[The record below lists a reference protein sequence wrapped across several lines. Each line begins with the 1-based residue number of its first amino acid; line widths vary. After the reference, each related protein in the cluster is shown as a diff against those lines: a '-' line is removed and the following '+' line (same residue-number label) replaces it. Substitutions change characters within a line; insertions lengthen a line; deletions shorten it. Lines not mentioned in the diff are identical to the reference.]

1 MAADDE
7 LPRGWGFTAA
17 FSSNQLPQL
26 TMAAIPGIAHVLTYL
41 LVVVYTSSFT
51 AGSGYNAGMG
61 IMAPLPG
68 LTLGIMDHS
77 GAIWTKDEVSWSGKW
92 ATPVSQALTVGTNAT
107 IPTNTGAV
115 VIAGGYDT

>member
-1 MAADDE
+1 MAANDDF
-7 LPRGWGFTAA
+7 PNGWNFTSA

-26 TMAAIPGIAHVLTYL
+26 TIPAVPGIAHVLTYL

-61 IMAPLPG
+61 VIAPSPG

-77 GAIWTKDEVSWSGKW
+77 GTTWTKDEVSWSGRY
-92 ATPVSQALTVGTNAT
+92 ATPISQALTVGANAA
-107 IPTNTGAV
+107 IPTNTGAIV
-115 VIAGGYDT
+115 VAGGHSI